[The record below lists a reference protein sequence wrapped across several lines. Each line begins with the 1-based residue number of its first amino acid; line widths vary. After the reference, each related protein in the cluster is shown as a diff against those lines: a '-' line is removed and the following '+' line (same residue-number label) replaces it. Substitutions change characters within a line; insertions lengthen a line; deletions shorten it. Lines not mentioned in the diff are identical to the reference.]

1 MKNILKSVAIICPM
15 LISSCVNINKTDAE
29 KGIDVISINKSGR
42 FTSDTLVES
51 VTYLGLKPLDD
62 CEISGIDKIVRV
74 DSLYV
79 IGDFRRGII
88 CAYDSESGNPGFIIN
103 NIGQGPGEYSELSCF
118 CCDKSRIYVVD
129 NRRQQMLAYDALSGK
144 FIESKKMPIIP
155 DDVES
160 LDNGG
165 FLFVTVPL
173 GSRRKLPN
181 SNHRVHISD
190 KDLNIVDNLFE
201 YKDDEFDP
209 IGQRY
214 YLTKNNNKIV
224 FGSLMFDGYTVM
236 DDRDPSKYHQVKID
250 FKNGLQGKS
259 DIDMRDVKNYDHLT
273 LPPFISGNNA
283 IISYTLG
290 DGYIEYGLWNKDVN
304 GILPM
309 PSDNISKAIMP
320 VVGVDG
326 DKFIGY
332 YDSYDRYKSAVDH
345 GFAKASES
353 VEDILKSEGS
363 ALVIYKMRQQVP
375 SNTEN

>member
-1 MKNILKSVAIICPM
+1 MPK
-15 LISSCVNINKTDAE
+15 

-118 CCDKSRIYVVD
+118 CCDKSRYTLLITDVSRCWPMMPCPV
-129 NRRQQMLAYDALSGK
+129 NLLNLKR
-144 FIESKKMPIIP
+144 MPIIP

-181 SNHRVHISD
+181 SNHRVQHIRQRP
-190 KDLNIVDNLFE
+190 E
-201 YKDDEFDP
+201 YC
-209 IGQRY
+209 GQ
-214 YLTKNNNKIV
+214 
-224 FGSLMFDGYTVM
+224 
-236 DDRDPSKYHQVKID
+236 
-250 FKNGLQGKS
+250 
-259 DIDMRDVKNYDHLT
+259 
-273 LPPFISGNNA
+273 FIR
-283 IISYTLG
+283 
-290 DGYIEYGLWNKDVN
+290 V
-304 GILPM
+304 
-309 PSDNISKAIMP
+309 
-320 VVGVDG
+320 
-326 DKFIGY
+326 
-332 YDSYDRYKSAVDH
+332 
-345 GFAKASES
+345 
-353 VEDILKSEGS
+353 
-363 ALVIYKMRQQVP
+363 
-375 SNTEN
+375 